1 MSSPKKLLKAFFL
14 LIYDI
19 YLKDFI
25 CPIISIPSEEV
36 VLKRKKMQLG
46 VFIILVVYSFLTSSC
61 SPSKYPDGLYAELNM
76 GKGQIVLQLEFEKTP
91 MTVANFVGLAEGT
104 IDNSALPAGTPYF
117 DGTTFHRVVPN
128 HVIQAGAPK
137 DAQSRGPGYMF
148 PNEIHPD
155 LRHSGA
161 GMLGMANSGPH
172 TNSSQFYIT
181 LSDRS
186 YLDNIYTVFGHV
198 IQGIEVVHLTAQEDV
213 IDSVVIVRIGKKSK
227 QFKSDTESFQK
238 LVTEANQK
246 LKEEK
251 DAKKK
256 READL
261 IQTNWPEANATESGL
276 KYVVVQEG
284 QGQKPESGATL
295 KVIYSGKSIDGNLAF
310 TSRGDGNLTPLL
322 EAAPFEF
329 IVEQSQINPGI
340 NEALADMKKGEKR
353 ILILISDLAFGTNG
367 YYAREVQGQQ
377 RFVIPPNTTL
387 VYEIEV
393 LDIKSD

>member
-1 MSSPKKLLKAFFL
+1 MINKK
-14 LIYDI
+14 
-19 YLKDFI
+19 
-25 CPIISIPSEEV
+25 
-36 VLKRKKMQLG
+36 QLFG
-46 VFIILVVYSFLTSSC
+46 VFVILVIFVFVVPAC
-61 SPSKYPDGLYAELNM
+61 SPSKYPDGLYAELNT

-104 IDNSALPAGTPYF
+104 IDNSALPAGIPYF
-117 DGTTFHRVVPN
+117 DGTAFHRVVPN
-128 HVIQAGAPK
+128 HVIQAGMPK

-186 YLDNIYTVFGHV
+186 YLDNSYTVFGHV
-198 IQGIEVVHLTAQEDV
+198 IEGIEVVHSTAQEDV
-213 IDSVVIVRIGKKSK
+213 IDSVVIVRIGKKAK

-238 LVTEANQK
+238 LVTEAKQK
-246 LKEEK
+246 LIEAE

-261 IQTNWPEANATESGL
+261 IMTNWPEANTTESGL
-276 KYVVVQEG
+276 KYVVIQEG
-284 QGQKPESGATL
+284 EGQKPETGAAL
-295 KVIYSGKSIDGNLAF
+295 KVLYSGKTIDGDLPF
-310 TSRGDGNLTPLL
+310 TSSGDGNLTPLL
-322 EAAPFEF
+322 KAAPFEF
-329 IVEQSQINPGI
+329 IVGQSQINPGI

-353 ILILISDLAFGTNG
+353 ILILTSDLAFGANG
-367 YYAREVQGQQ
+367 YYAREVQGQK

-393 LDIKSD
+393 LDIIQ

>member
-1 MSSPKKLLKAFFL
+1 M
-14 LIYDI
+14 
-19 YLKDFI
+19 
-25 CPIISIPSEEV
+25 
-36 VLKRKKMQLG
+36 KRKKMQFG
-46 VFIILVVYSFLTSSC
+46 VFIILVVFSFLFSSC
-61 SPSKYPDGLYAELNM
+61 SPKKYPDGLYAELNM

-117 DGTTFHRVVPN
+117 DGSAFHRVVPN
-128 HVIQAGAPK
+128 HVIQAGRPK
-137 DAQSRGPGYMF
+137 DGQSGGLGYMF

-161 GMLGMANSGPH
+161 GMLGMANGGPH
-172 TNSSQFYIT
+172 TNGSQFYIT

-186 YLDNIYTVFGHV
+186 YLDNSYTVFGHV
-198 IQGIEVVHLTAQEDV
+198 IEGIEVVHSTVQDDV
-213 IDSVVIVRIGKKSK
+213 IDSVVIVRIGKKAK
-227 QFKSDTESFQK
+227 QFKSDTEAFQK
-238 LVTEANQK
+238 LVAEANQK
-246 LKEEK
+246 LKEAEE
-251 DAKKK
+251 AELK

-261 IQTNWPEANATESGL
+261 IQTNWPEASTTESGL

-284 QGQKPESGATL
+284 QGKKPESGAAL
-295 KVIYSGKSIDGNLAF
+295 KVLYSGNSLDGNLSF
-310 TSRGDGNLTPLL
+310 TSSGDGNITPLP

-329 IVEQSQINPGI
+329 ILGQSQINPGI

-353 ILILISDLAFGTNG
+353 ILILKSDLAFGTSG
-367 YYAREVQGQQ
+367 YYAREVQGQR

-393 LDIKSD
+393 LDVIQR

>member
-1 MSSPKKLLKAFFL
+1 MKSKKKQF
-14 LIYDI
+14 
-19 YLKDFI
+19 
-25 CPIISIPSEEV
+25 
-36 VLKRKKMQLG
+36 G
-46 VFIILVVYSFLTSSC
+46 VFIILLVYSFLTSSC
-61 SPSKYPDGLYAELNM
+61 SPSKYPQGLYAELNM

-104 IDNSALPAGTPYF
+104 INNSALPAGTPYF
-117 DGTTFHRVVPN
+117 DGSTFHRVVPN
-128 HVIQAGAPK
+128 HVIQAGMPK
-137 DAQSRGPGYMF
+137 DGQSRGPGYMF

-186 YLDNIYTVFGHV
+186 YLDNSYTVFGHV
-198 IQGIEVVHLTAQEDV
+198 IEGIEVVHSTAQEDV
-213 IDSVVIVRIGKKSK
+213 IDSVVIVRIGKKAK

-238 LVTEANQK
+238 LVTEAKQK
-246 LKEEK
+246 LIEEAE
-251 DAKKK
+251 AKLK
-256 READL
+256 READI
-261 IQTNWPEANATESGL
+261 IQTNWPEANTTESGL

-284 QGQKPESGATL
+284 QGQKPETGAVL
-295 KVIYSGKSIDGNLAF
+295 RVLYSGKTLDGNLSF
-310 TSRGDGNLTPLL
+310 TSNGDGNLTPLL
-322 EAAPFEF
+322 EAASFEF
-329 IVEQSQINPGI
+329 IVGQSPINPGI

-353 ILILISDLAFGTNG
+353 ILILKSDLAFGTSG
-367 YYAREVQGQQ
+367 YYAREVQGQK

-393 LDIKSD
+393 LDVIRR

>member
-1 MSSPKKLLKAFFL
+1 MRF
-14 LIYDI
+14 
-19 YLKDFI
+19 
-25 CPIISIPSEEV
+25 
-36 VLKRKKMQLG
+36 G
-46 VFIILVVYSFLTSSC
+46 VFIILVVYSFLFSSC

-76 GKGQIVLQLEFEKTP
+76 EKGQIVLQLEFEKTP

-117 DGTTFHRVVPN
+117 DGTVFHRVVPN

-137 DAQSRGPGYMF
+137 DGQSRGPGYEF

-161 GMLGMANSGPH
+161 GMLGMANAGPH

-186 YLDNIYTVFGHV
+186 YLDNSYTVFGHV
-198 IQGIEVVHLTAQEDV
+198 IEGIEVVHSTVQEDV
-213 IDSVVIVRIGKKSK
+213 IDSVVIVRIGKKAK
-227 QFKSDTESFQK
+227 QFKSDTEAFQK

-246 LKEEK
+246 LIEEK
-251 DAKKK
+251 NAKLK

-261 IQTNWPEANATESGL
+261 IQTNWPEANTTESGL

-284 QGQKPESGATL
+284 QGQKPESGAAL
-295 KVIYSGKSIDGNLAF
+295 KVIYSGNSLDGNLAF
-310 TSRGDGNLTPLL
+310 TSSVEGNLTPLP

-329 IVEQSQINPGI
+329 KLGESRVNAGVD
-340 NEALADMKKGEKR
+340 EALADMKKGEKR
-353 ILILISDLAFGTNG
+353 ILILTPDLAFGARG
-367 YYAREVQGQQ
+367 FYAREVQGQR
-377 RFVIPPNTTL
+377 RFVIPPDVTL

-393 LDIKSD
+393 LDFIQR